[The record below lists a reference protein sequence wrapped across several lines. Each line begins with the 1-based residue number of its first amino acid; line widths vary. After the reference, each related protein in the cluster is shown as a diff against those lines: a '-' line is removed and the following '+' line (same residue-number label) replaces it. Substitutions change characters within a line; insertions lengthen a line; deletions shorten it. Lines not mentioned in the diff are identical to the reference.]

1 MLMSGIVRVRFV
13 MSVNGSR
20 SVHFRRKLRWLISEE
35 KPSLQSEK
43 FQITPENA
51 RWSTVCG
58 VRNFPVPNEQ
68 RARAIIHLDMDCF
81 YAAIEVRDRPSLRGK
96 PVGVGGARERRG
108 VLTTCN
114 YEARKFGVRSAM
126 PTFMALQR
134 CPNLIVLPTRFD
146 VYRREAAIIRG
157 ILYQFTSIIEPLSLD
172 EAYLDVGAHPTA
184 PVTLAKEIRS
194 AIFRTT
200 KLTSSAGIG
209 PNKLIAKIASEINKP
224 NGQFEVRPEQ
234 VAEFMKDLPVRKIW
248 GIGEKS
254 ERKLEEL
261 GVKTCGEVQRF
272 SRPELVNVFGKFG
285 LELYDLCRG
294 IDDRP
299 VEPDRP
305 RKSLSTE
312 ETFAIDLAT
321 LEQCEEKLEELFQ
334 DVMADLAQKE
344 STREITKVFVKLKFN
359 DFTRTTAERA
369 GLAPTLET
377 FRLLLVEA
385 FARTGKPVRLIGVGV
400 RLASMPEKN
409 ETQLSLL

>member
-1 MLMSGIVRVRFV
+1 MLSSPRG
-13 MSVNGSR
+13 
-20 SVHFRRKLRWLISEE
+20 
-35 KPSLQSEK
+35 
-43 FQITPENA
+43 
-51 RWSTVCG
+51 
-58 VRNFPVPNEQ
+58 
-68 RARAIIHLDMDCF
+68 IIHLDMDCF

-96 PVGVGGARERRG
+96 PVGVGGARDRRG

-146 VYRREAAIIRG
+146 VYRRDAAIIRG
-157 ILYQFTSIIEPLSLD
+157 ILHRFTSLIEPISLD
-172 EAYLDVGAHPTA
+172 EAYLDVTAHPGA
-184 PVTLAKEIRS
+184 PGPLAQVIRGT
-194 AIFRTT
+194 IFRKT

-209 PNKLIAKIASEINKP
+209 PNKLIAKIASDINKP

-234 VAEFMKDLPVRKIW
+234 IADFMKDLPVRKIW

-261 GVKTCGEVQRF
+261 GVKTCGELQRF

-312 ETFAIDLAT
+312 EYVSVDLTT

-334 DVMADLAQKE
+334 DLMADLAQKE

-359 DFTRTTAERA
+359 EFTRTTAERT
-369 GLAPTLET
+369 GLVPSLGD
-377 FRLLLVEA
+377 FSSLLSEA
-385 FARTGKPVRLIGVGV
+385 FSRTGKPVRLIGVGV
-400 RLASMPEKN
+400 RFA
-409 ETQLSLL
+409 ETMRENAQMNLL